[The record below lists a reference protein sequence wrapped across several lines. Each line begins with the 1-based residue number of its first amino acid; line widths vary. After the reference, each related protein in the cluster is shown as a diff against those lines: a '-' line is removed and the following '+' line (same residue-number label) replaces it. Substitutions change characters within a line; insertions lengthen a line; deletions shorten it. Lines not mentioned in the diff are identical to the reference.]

1 MQLKYVALVIWT
13 SLACVLNLSVKY
25 LLILFWVSLGTS
37 VGNGGTQFFQITEIW
52 LYLELIVRYFVLK
65 IKQDSL
71 YSS

>member
-1 MQLKYVALVIWT
+1 MQLKYVALVIWI

-37 VGNGGTQFFQITEIW
+37 VGNEGIQFFKIKEIW

-65 IKQDSL
+65 IKRASI
-71 YSS
+71 